1 MWAVRRSAARR
12 IVPAMASRLT
22 INSSD
27 SQSGMK
33 LCPAPVTRSLV
44 APRTSAASSSSLCGR
59 ATCPFAVT
67 LPDQLLHAICLA
79 PASGL
84 KAFAGEKVS
93 QDYILSADGQRTTKH
108 DLPDINDNIPAPKTI
123 AKQHTLAH
131 WPLPPPTKH

>member
-1 MWAVRRSAARR
+1 
-12 IVPAMASRLT
+12 
-22 INSSD
+22 
-27 SQSGMK
+27 MK

-84 KAFAGEKVS
+84 KAFAGEKVRP
-93 QDYILSADGQRTTKH
+93 DYILSAAGQRTTKH
-108 DLPDINDNIPAPKTI
+108 VIPDINDNMPAPKTN
-123 AKQHTLAH
+123 ADKQRLAPGDRQDVWQGKRGGVGEDH
-131 WPLPPPTKH
+131 GGGRVFNKKKKYK

>member
-1 MWAVRRSAARR
+1 
-12 IVPAMASRLT
+12 
-22 INSSD
+22 
-27 SQSGMK
+27 MK

-93 QDYILSADGQRTTKH
+93 QDYILSAEGQRTTKH
-108 DLPDINDNIPAPKTI
+108 DIPDINDNMPAPKTI
-123 AKQHTLAH
+123 AEIQRLAPGDLPRSEEHTSELQSLMRNH
-131 WPLPPPTKH
+131 LGS

>member
-1 MWAVRRSAARR
+1 
-12 IVPAMASRLT
+12 
-22 INSSD
+22 
-27 SQSGMK
+27 MK

-93 QDYILSADGQRTTKH
+93 QDYILSAEGQRTTKH
-108 DLPDINDNIPAPKTI
+108 DIRSEENTSELQSLMRISYAVFCLQNKKNKQSIPTSKSY
-123 AKQHTLAH
+123 
-131 WPLPPPTKH
+131 